1 MRGPET
7 TSRDERL
14 QLSAAPAHAGMG
26 NIIRSDAAGIVEPI
40 IFSCDIG
47 SVEILAGFIPANFL
61 VTNPFL
67 LCVTPW
73 DIPGTTI
80 HLRFLLG

>member
-1 MRGPET
+1 MTVNDLGLYT
-7 TSRDERL
+7 GATS
-14 QLSAAPAHAGMG
+14 MG

-61 VTNPFL
+61 VTHPFL

>member
-1 MRGPET
+1 MTANALGLYT
-7 TSRDERL
+7 GATS
-14 QLSAAPAHAGMG
+14 MG
-26 NIIRSDAAGIVEPI
+26 GTIIRSDVAGVVEPI

>member
-1 MRGPET
+1 MTANDLGLYT
-7 TSRDERL
+7 GATSMVE
-14 QLSAAPAHAGMG
+14 H
-26 NIIRSDAAGIVEPI
+26 IRSDVAGIVEPI

-61 VTNPFL
+61 VTHPFL

-73 DIPGTTI
+73 DIPGTTV